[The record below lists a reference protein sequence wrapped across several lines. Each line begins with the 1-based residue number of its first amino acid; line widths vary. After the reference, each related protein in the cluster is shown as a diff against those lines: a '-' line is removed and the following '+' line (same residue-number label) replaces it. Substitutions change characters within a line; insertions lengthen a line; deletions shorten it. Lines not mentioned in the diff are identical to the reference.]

1 LVGSEI
7 RETLLSD
14 DMLEQARKE
23 MAKLHKGELARR
35 KASSPKDEVQRQL
48 DTVEKNISRL
58 RRAIMLTDDD
68 IDELAQDLKSAQTE
82 RQALEAKLG
91 ATTQT
96 LSELP
101 DAVFN
106 GLKYYREQVLKFEDP
121 SGNRQNDVGKRA
133 LLEQLLGPLVI
144 TPVKDGR
151 KAEVLELEY
160 SLNTKALPAVLP
172 TGKANAYILVAGAR
186 FIC

>member
-58 RRAIMLTDDD
+58 RRAITLTDDD
-68 IDELAQDLKSAQTE
+68 IDELAQDLKCAQTE
-82 RQALEAKLG
+82 RKALEAKFG

-106 GLKYYREQVLKFEDP
+106 GLKYYAGPGAEIRGPERQPAERRGEACTAGTASRAAGYYAGERWP
-121 SGNRQNDVGKRA
+121 ESRGSGIGVQPKYK
-133 LLEQLLGPLVI
+133 GP
-144 TPVKDGR
+144 T
-151 KAEVLELEY
+151 
-160 SLNTKALPAVLP
+160 SSF
-172 TGKANAYILVAGAR
+172 AYW
-186 FIC
+186 